1 MAASKRLRAVAAVM
15 AFLALLVAPASLY
28 AGKARPIA
36 QDPALEA
43 RVAALSEEL
52 RCLVCQNQTLQDSQA
67 PLAIDLKNQVRE
79 MLASGKSESQV
90 VEYLVARYGDFVL
103 YRPPL
108 KATTLLLWIGPL
120 LLLAL
125 SLFGLLRHIRR
136 QGAEAVPAVDADA
149 AKRADALLGFA
160 ARKESR

>member
-1 MAASKRLRAVAAVM
+1 MARS
-15 AFLALLVAPASLY
+15 LAILLLLLACGPLH
-28 AGKARPIA
+28 AGEARPVA
-36 QDPALEA
+36 EDPVLEA
-43 RVAALSEEL
+43 RVAALAEEL

-108 KATTLLLWIGPL
+108 KATTLLLWVGPL
-120 LLLAL
+120 ALLAL

-136 QGAEAVPAVDADA
+136 QGAEPAAAGPDANA
-149 AKRADALLGFA
+149 ARRADALLGFA
-160 ARKESR
+160 PGKESK

>member
-1 MAASKRLRAVAAVM
+1 VARVI
-15 AFLALLVAPASLY
+15 AFITLLLSATWLY
-28 AGKARPIA
+28 AGEAKPVAE
-36 QDPALEA
+36 DPVLEA
-43 RVAALSEEL
+43 RVSALSEEL
-52 RCLVCQNQTLQDSQA
+52 RCLVCQNQTLQDSHA

-79 MLASGKSESQV
+79 MLAAGKSEKEV

-136 QGAEAVPAVDADA
+136 QGREGAAAASIDADA
-149 AKRADALLGFA
+149 ARRADALLGLA
-160 ARKESR
+160 THKESR

>member
-1 MAASKRLRAVAAVM
+1 MAARLIAFILLLAAAAPLAAGEATPVAA
-15 AFLALLVAPASLY
+15 
-28 AGKARPIA
+28 
-36 QDPALEA
+36 DPLLEA

-52 RCLVCQNQTLQDSQA
+52 RCLVCQNQTLQDSHA
-67 PLAIDLKNQVRE
+67 PLAIDLKNQVRD
-79 MLASGKSESQV
+79 MLAAGKDEKQV

-136 QGAEAVPAVDADA
+136 QGGEAPVPGADA
-149 AKRADALLGFA
+149 ETARRADALLGLA
-160 ARKESR
+160 PRKESR